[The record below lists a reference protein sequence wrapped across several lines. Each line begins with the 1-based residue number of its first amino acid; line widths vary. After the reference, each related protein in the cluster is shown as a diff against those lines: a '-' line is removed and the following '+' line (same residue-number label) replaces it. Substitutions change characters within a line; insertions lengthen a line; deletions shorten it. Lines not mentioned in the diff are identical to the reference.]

1 MMFARFI
8 ASQSTSR
15 VKIIIAFYY
24 WWNCISHYDETE
36 VVPITPSQVSNSLDG
51 FSCRRRHF
59 DLIYS
64 SRCCGDGVFS

>member
-24 WWNCISHYDETE
+24 WWNCISHYDE
-36 VVPITPSQVSNSLDG
+36 N
-51 FSCRRRHF
+51 
-59 DLIYS
+59 
-64 SRCCGDGVFS
+64 